1 MLKSMTAY
9 ATRAGTHGAFSWTW
23 EVRGVNGK
31 GLDLRLRAPDWIEGV
46 EPAFKAALKG
56 QVGRGTLQVSLR
68 VSRTDGA
75 EALNLDETA
84 VAGVLAALARVEDM
98 AQTAGHAL
106 APTKASDV
114 LTMRGV
120 LDAGT
125 PDDGGPDLANA
136 VKADIPHLIED
147 FVAMRGQEG
156 AALYDIL
163 TEHLQ
168 VISDLVAAAEA
179 HLPDREAAQKA
190 QFEAGLKRLM
200 TDQRD
205 IDPDRMAQELA
216 QILIK
221 SDVMEEIDRLRA
233 HVTAATDLLEQSGP
247 VGRKL
252 DFLAQEFNREANTL
266 CSKSGTKELTA
277 IGVDLK
283 VRIDQMREQIQNVE

>member
-1 MLKSMTAY
+1 MTAY
-9 ATRAGTHGAFSWTW
+9 ATRAGSHGAFSWTW

-31 GLDLRLRAPDWIEGV
+31 GLDLRLRAPDWIEGI

-68 VSRTDGA
+68 VTRSDGA
-75 EALNLDETA
+75 EALKLDEAA
-84 VAGVLAALARVEDM
+84 VAQVMSALARIEDM

-106 APTKASDV
+106 APTKAADV

-120 LDAGT
+120 LEGGT
-125 PDDGGPDLANA
+125 PDDGGPELAAA
-136 VKADIPHLIED
+136 VKADIPHLIAD
-147 FVAMRGQEG
+147 FVAMRAQEG
-156 AALYDIL
+156 AALSAIL
-163 TEHLQ
+163 TDHLA
-168 VISDLVAAAEA
+168 VISGLVASAQA

-200 TDQRD
+200 ADQRE
-205 IDPDRMAQELA
+205 IDPDRLAQELA
-216 QILIK
+216 QIMIK

-233 HVTAATDLLEQSGP
+233 HVTAASDLLQKREP

-266 CSKSGTKELTA
+266 CSKSGTKELTS